1 MFLRLLGMGPALL
14 VIASERVQS
23 IYCTRSVICILLVL
37 LVLKSS
43 DFEFFCQAAA
53 EGFVARYHLD
63 EYAVE
68 HYQFEYEVEPWHLAE
83 NRYEECD

>member
-1 MFLRLLGMGPALL
+1 MTILFGLLRLEFAG
-14 VIASERVQS
+14 
-23 IYCTRSVICILLVL
+23 
-37 LVLKSS
+37 
-43 DFEFFCQAAA
+43 FEFFCQAAA
-53 EGFVARYHLD
+53 EGFVARYHVD